1 MKGYSLSYQRLIF
14 TILSLTGFNLISALG
29 QDQSIW
35 FENGASWHY
44 RYGEGM
50 EARTAGYEK
59 LEVTGDTVINNTDY
73 RIINRIRVYSNE
85 VMLELD
91 NLYLRYDSE
100 KDQVYR
106 YIDSSEYLLYD
117 FSADKGDTIIVKAI
131 SGGGDISF
139 CHLFVDSIRIE
150 LFSDSIQRRVQY
162 LTDIQSDRFYFA
174 GKIIEGIGSVFFL
187 LPIDVLGCDA
197 GCADD
202 LRCYQD
208 SKVVI
213 TNPNIECEGLVTS
226 SYQEFSV
233 LDEIKV
239 YPNPALDLL
248 YLESKNTISTVTILD
263 LNGSEIYQKPVDCLL
278 KTNIEIQ
285 TLASGMY
292 LIQVLFEDG
301 HSVARTFL
309 ID

>member
-1 MKGYSLSYQRLIF
+1 
-14 TILSLTGFNLISALG
+14 
-29 QDQSIW
+29 
-35 FENGASWHY
+35 
-44 RYGEGM
+44 M

-59 LEVTGDTVINNTDY
+59 LVITGDTVISSTDY
-73 RIINRIRVYSNE
+73 KIINRIRVYSNE
-85 VMLELD
+85 VRQELD
-91 NLYLRYDSE
+91 NLYLRFDSE
-100 KDQVYR
+100 NDHIYR

-139 CHLFVDSIRIE
+139 CHLFVDSIKVE
-150 LFSDSIQRRVQY
+150 VFSDSIQRRVQY
-162 LTDIQSDRFYFA
+162 CTETQNYQFDFA
-174 GKIIEGIGSVFFL
+174 GKIIEGIGSEVFL
-187 LPIDVLGCDA
+187 LPVDQLVCDA

-233 LDEIKV
+233 FDEIKV

-248 YLESKNTISTVTILD
+248 YLESQNAISTVTILD
-263 LNGSEIYQKPVDCLL
+263 LNGSEISQKPVDCLL
-278 KTNIEIQ
+278 KTSIEIQ